1 MALVA
6 AARVTMARLL
16 TTEFNDEICPPH
28 RAGCTTMKRFLAL
41 AAAFAL
47 PLYAAMSDAPDFADP
62 VDNTRYQHLIQN
74 IRCPT
79 CQNSNIA
86 ESNAP
91 LARQLREQI
100 AARIRDGES
109 DSDINRW
116 LQERYGD
123 FIHYDPPLKTQTLAL
138 WIAPFAAMLAAAA
151 WWWRARR
158 RPPAAHRLSDAEK
171 RELQQ
176 WVAET
181 EKN

>member
-1 MALVA
+1 MT
-6 AARVTMARLL
+6 RPLL
-16 TTEFNDEICPPH
+16 T
-28 RAGCTTMKRFLAL
+28 LL
-41 AAAFAL
+41 AALAL
-47 PLYAAMSDAPDFADP
+47 PLHAALNDAPDFSDP
-62 VDNTRYQHLIQN
+62 VENTRYQHLIQN

-123 FIHYDPPLKTQTLAL
+123 FIHYDPPLKAQTLLLWGGAPLAMLIALAL
-138 WIAPFAAMLAAAA
+138 WLGG
-151 WWWRARR
+151 RR
-158 RPPAAHRLSDAEK
+158 RRKHGARLSDEEK
-171 RELQQ
+171 QQLQQ
-176 WVAET
+176 WIDDAT
-181 EKN
+181 

>member
-1 MALVA
+1 MTRPLLAL
-6 AARVTMARLL
+6 LL
-16 TTEFNDEICPPH
+16 T
-28 RAGCTTMKRFLAL
+28 L
-41 AAAFAL
+41 AL
-47 PLYAAMSDAPDFADP
+47 PLHAALNDAPDFDDP
-62 VDNTRYQHLIQN
+62 VASTRYQHLIQN

-91 LARQLREQI
+91 LARQLREQV
-100 AARIRDGES
+100 AARIRDGAS
-109 DSDINRW
+109 DADINRW

-123 FIHYDPPLKTQTLAL
+123 FIHYDPPLKSQTLTL

-158 RPPAAHRLSDAEK
+158 RPPAAHRLNDAEK

>member
-1 MALVA
+1 MTRPLLAL
-6 AARVTMARLL
+6 LL
-16 TTEFNDEICPPH
+16 T
-28 RAGCTTMKRFLAL
+28 L
-41 AAAFAL
+41 AL
-47 PLYAAMSDAPDFADP
+47 PLHAALNDAPDFDDP
-62 VDNTRYQHLIQN
+62 VASTRYQHLIQN

-123 FIHYDPPLKTQTLAL
+123 FIHYDPPLKSQTLLL
-138 WIAPFAAMLAAAA
+138 WGGAPLAMLIALTL
-151 WWWRARR
+151 WLGGRR
-158 RPPAAHRLSDAEK
+158 RRKHGARLSDEEK
-171 RELQQ
+171 RQLQQ
-176 WVAET
+176 WIDDAT
-181 EKN
+181 

>member
-1 MALVA
+1 MT
-6 AARVTMARLL
+6 RPLL
-16 TTEFNDEICPPH
+16 TLL
-28 RAGCTTMKRFLAL
+28 LAL
-41 AAAFAL
+41 AL
-47 PLYAAMSDAPDFADP
+47 PLHAALNDAPDFSDP
-62 VDNTRYQHLIQN
+62 VENTRYQHLIQN

-123 FIHYDPPLKTQTLAL
+123 FIHYDPPLKAQTLLLWGGAPLAMLIALAL
-138 WIAPFAAMLAAAA
+138 WLGG
-151 WWWRARR
+151 RR
-158 RPPAAHRLSDAEK
+158 RRKHGARLSDEEK
-171 RELQQ
+171 QQLQQ
-176 WVAET
+176 WIDDAT
-181 EKN
+181 

>member
-1 MALVA
+1 MI
-6 AARVTMARLL
+6 RRLL
-16 TTEFNDEICPPH
+16 T
-28 RAGCTTMKRFLAL
+28 LL
-41 AAAFAL
+41 AALAL
-47 PLYAAMSDAPDFADP
+47 PLYAAMNDAPDFSDP
-62 VDNTRYQHLIQN
+62 VENTRYQHLIQN

-123 FIHYDPPLKTQTLAL
+123 FIHYDPPLKTQTLLL
-138 WIAPFAAMLAAAA
+138 WGGAPAAMLIALALWLAG
-151 WWWRARR
+151 RR
-158 RPPAAHRLSDAEK
+158 RRKNGARLSDEEK
-171 RELQQ
+171 FQLQQ
-176 WVAET
+176 WIDDAT
-181 EKN
+181 

>member
-1 MALVA
+1 MT
-6 AARVTMARLL
+6 RRLL
-16 TTEFNDEICPPH
+16 PLL
-28 RAGCTTMKRFLAL
+28 LAL
-41 AAAFAL
+41 TL
-47 PLYAAMSDAPDFADP
+47 PLHAALNDAPDFSDP
-62 VDNTRYQHLIQN
+62 VENTRYQHLIQN

-100 AARIRDGES
+100 AARIRDGAS
-109 DSDINRW
+109 DADINRW

-123 FIHYDPPLKTQTLAL
+123 FIHYDPPLKSQTLAL
-138 WIAPFAAMLAAAA
+138 WLAPFVAMLAAAA

>member
-1 MALVA
+1 MT
-6 AARVTMARLL
+6 RRLL
-16 TTEFNDEICPPH
+16 PLL
-28 RAGCTTMKRFLAL
+28 LAL
-41 AAAFAL
+41 AL
-47 PLYAAMSDAPDFADP
+47 PLHAALNDAPDFSDP
-62 VDNTRYQHLIQN
+62 VENTRYQHLIQN

-123 FIHYDPPLKTQTLAL
+123 FIHYDPPLKSQTLLLWGSAPLAMLIALAL
-138 WIAPFAAMLAAAA
+138 WLGG
-151 WWWRARR
+151 RR
-158 RPPAAHRLSDAEK
+158 RRKHGARLSDEEK
-171 RELQQ
+171 RQLQQ
-176 WVAET
+176 WIEEAS
-181 EKN
+181 

>member
-1 MALVA
+1 M
-6 AARVTMARLL
+6 TRLL
-16 TTEFNDEICPPH
+16 LPLL
-28 RAGCTTMKRFLAL
+28 LAL
-41 AAAFAL
+41 TL
-47 PLYAAMSDAPDFADP
+47 PLHAALNDAPDFDNP

-91 LARQLREQI
+91 LARQLREQV
-100 AARIRDGES
+100 AARIRDGAS
-109 DSDINRW
+109 DADINRW

-123 FIHYDPPLKTQTLAL
+123 FIHYDPPLKNQTLAL
-138 WIAPFAAMLAAAA
+138 WLAPFAAMLAAVA
-151 WWWRARR
+151 WWWHARR
-158 RPPAAHRLSDAEK
+158 RPPVAHRLSDAEK

>member
-1 MALVA
+1 MT
-6 AARVTMARLL
+6 RRLL
-16 TTEFNDEICPPH
+16 
-28 RAGCTTMKRFLAL
+28 AL
-41 AAAFAL
+41 LLTLAL
-47 PLYAAMSDAPDFADP
+47 PLHAAMNDAPDFSDP
-62 VDNTRYQHLIQN
+62 VENTRYQHLIQN

-123 FIHYDPPLKTQTLAL
+123 FIHYDPPLKTQTLLL
-138 WIAPFAAMLAAAA
+138 WGGAPLAMLAALAL
-151 WWWRARR
+151 WLGGRR
-158 RPPAAHRLSDAEK
+158 RRKNSARLSDEEK
-171 RELQQ
+171 RQLQQ
-176 WVAET
+176 WIDDAT
-181 EKN
+181 

>member
-1 MALVA
+1 MT
-6 AARVTMARLL
+6 RRLL
-16 TTEFNDEICPPH
+16 PLL
-28 RAGCTTMKRFLAL
+28 LAL
-41 AAAFAL
+41 AL
-47 PLYAAMSDAPDFADP
+47 PLHAALNDAPDFSDP
-62 VDNTRYQHLIQN
+62 VENTRYQHLIQN

-91 LARQLREQI
+91 LARQLREQV
-100 AARIRDGES
+100 AARIRDGAS
-109 DSDINRW
+109 D
-116 LQERYGD
+116 GD
-123 FIHYDPPLKTQTLAL
+123 FIHSDPPLKSQTLAL
-138 WIAPFAAMLAAAA
+138 WIAPFAAMFAAVA

>member
-1 MALVA
+1 MT
-6 AARVTMARLL
+6 RPLL
-16 TTEFNDEICPPH
+16 T
-28 RAGCTTMKRFLAL
+28 LL
-41 AAAFAL
+41 AALAL
-47 PLYAAMSDAPDFADP
+47 PLHAALNDAPDFSDP

-109 DSDINRW
+109 DTDINRW

-123 FIHYDPPLKTQTLAL
+123 FIHYDPPLKTQTLLL
-138 WIAPFAAMLAAAA
+138 WGGAPAAMLIALALWLAG
-151 WWWRARR
+151 RR
-158 RPPAAHRLSDAEK
+158 RKTVARLTDEEK
-171 RELQQ
+171 KRLQQ
-176 WVAET
+176 WIEEAS
-181 EKN
+181 